1 LAGSLAALS
10 REPEIG
16 SEYARSFPAPFST
29 ATGLTYLRS
38 MLQLFR
44 YSGRR
49 RRRCAIEPVSCAFEL
64 SLGRQNTDI
73 ENWRPETGA
82 RNWLVAAQNPENCAS
97 PTVQRPPKYRECRA
111 FSCAVD
117 MAHRDRTGWLG
128 FLDTYR
134 TLCIDPPQEIRTI
147 FEEVRAADWLDCT
160 RPNDKHSQLG
170 DTTPSP

>member
-1 LAGSLAALS
+1 MSS
-10 REPEIG
+10 THEPG
-16 SEYARSFPAPFST
+16 NGRHRYP
-29 ATGLTYLRS
+29 RS

-44 YSGRR
+44 CSGRR
-49 RRRCAIEPVSCAFEL
+49 RERRAIEPVSCAFEL

-97 PTVQRPPKYRECRA
+97 QTVQRPPKYREYRA

-134 TLCIDPPQEIRTI
+134 TLCLDPPQEIRTI
-147 FEEVRAADWLDCT
+147 FEEVRAAEWLDCA
-160 RPNDKHSQLG
+160 RPI
-170 DTTPSP
+170 DTQGRDGGKKASPQPK